1 MSAYPPTLLRLI
13 KQFARLPGI
22 GEKTAIRLALH
33 ILGMSSQEVAS
44 LTQSLLDVKKKMR
57 LCSLCFGLT
66 DTDLCNIC
74 MDTRRDNEVLCVVGQ
89 TDELMAIENSGGFT
103 GRYHVLHGALS
114 PLSGIGP
121 NHLKIKE
128 LIDRIQKEG
137 VREVILANN
146 TDVEGEATASYL
158 AKLLSSLP
166 VRVSRIASGIPIGC
180 DIKYIDQVTLKR
192 AMEGRRGI

>member
-13 KQFARLPGI
+13 RHFARLPGI
-22 GEKTAIRLALH
+22 GEKTATRLALH
-33 ILGMSSQEVAS
+33 ILNISPQEVAS
-44 LTQSLLDVKKKMR
+44 LTQSILNVKEKIK
-57 LCSLCFGLT
+57 LCALCFGLT

-74 MDTRRDNEVLCVVGQ
+74 TDTRRDNGVLCVVGQ
-89 TDELMAIENSGGFT
+89 TDDLMAIENAGGFT

-121 NHLKIKE
+121 NNLKIKE
-128 LIDRIQKEG
+128 LVDRIQKEG
-137 VREVILANN
+137 IKEVILANN

-192 AMEGRRGI
+192 AMEGRRSI